1 MKTLFCLIMFF
12 LLNVYVQKTYAQ
24 GQFKLSDVASKAQ
37 EFAKENPNCTNAVIE
52 SLKKKSTM
60 TCAEALKPNTKDKK
74 KALQEK
80 CESLKTELK
89 SAQGSCTSK

>member
-1 MKTLFCLIMFF
+1 MKTFIILMMVTGFF
-12 LLNVYVQKTYAQ
+12 VTAKAGDQL
-24 GQFKLSDVASKAQ
+24 KLSDIANKAQ
-37 EFAKENPNCTNAVIE
+37 EFAKENPNCTSAVIE
-52 SLKKKSTM
+52 SLKKKSTV

-80 CESLKTELK
+80 CESLKAELK